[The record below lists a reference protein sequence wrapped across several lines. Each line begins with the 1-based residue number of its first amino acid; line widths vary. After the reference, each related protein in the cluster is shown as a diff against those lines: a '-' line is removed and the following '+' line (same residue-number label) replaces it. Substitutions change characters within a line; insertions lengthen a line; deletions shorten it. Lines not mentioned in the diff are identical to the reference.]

1 MYSASVLEG
10 ESDIV
15 VTNLITDDADTDK
28 INTDSMIHLVSAIG
42 MANSM
47 DGMFNWL
54 LSLLDDSEEILKNA
68 LHIYSSMLCVL

>member
-15 VTNLITDDADTDK
+15 ITNLITDDADTDK
-28 INTDSMIHLVSAIG
+28 INTDSMIQLVSAIG

-47 DGMFNWL
+47 DGMFNL
-54 LSLLDDSEEILKNA
+54 IG
-68 LHIYSSMLCVL
+68 